1 MRFLTGMCGLLMIA
15 LTVVS
20 TNAQENES
28 SQPTVTVATV
38 SSQTVG
44 EKGRYVGRVDAV
56 TTVNLVARVEGF
68 LEKQNFH
75 DGDFV
80 KKGELLYVIEKVLYE
95 ADVANAQAQLEG
107 ARATLKNSQLD
118 LERQKIL
125 LVEEDVPQSTVDQA
139 EATVGANEASVGEA
153 QANLDTASINLGY
166 TDIYSPIDGR
176 IGVSNIDVGNL
187 VDSNSGTLAT
197 INSVDP
203 IEVKFFMGEKDL
215 IEDREAGLIGND
227 DAQLNVKVTLADGS
241 SYPTAG
247 KITYVGTTVEE
258 SSDTVEMKATFSN
271 PDNVLIP
278 GQFVNV
284 LVEDANPQETPVVP
298 QSAIQLDS
306 NGHFVYLVDADNKV
320 ERRDVTLGRQSGT
333 IWQVSSGLNDGERV
347 ITQGLQRVHPG
358 VTVNPVEAKETA
370 S

>member
-1 MRFLTGMCGLLMIA
+1 MRFFAGLCGLLA
-15 LTVVS
+15 VGLTVGS
-20 TNAQENES
+20 TAAQDNEA
-28 SQPTVTVATV
+28 SQPNVTVATV

-44 EKGRYVGRVDAV
+44 DKGRYVGRVDAV

-68 LEKQNFH
+68 LEKQNFQ
-75 DGDFV
+75 DGAFV
-80 KKGELLYVIEKVLYE
+80 KKGDLLYVIEKGLYE

-107 ARATLKNSQLD
+107 AQATLKNSQLD
-118 LERQKIL
+118 LARQKIL
-125 LVEEDVPQSTVDQA
+125 LTEDDVPQSTVDQA

-153 QANLDTASINLGY
+153 KANLDTAKINLGY

-197 INSVDP
+197 ITSVDP

-215 IEDREAGLIGND
+215 IKDREAGLIGND
-227 DAQLNVKVTLADGS
+227 DAKLSVRLTMADGTDFA
-241 SYPTAG
+241 TAG
-247 KITYVGTTVEE
+247 KITYVGTTVEQ
-258 SSDTVEMKATFSN
+258 SSDTVEMKATFAN

-284 LVEDANPQETPVVP
+284 IVEDSDPQKTPVVP
-298 QSAIQLDS
+298 QSAVQLDS
-306 NGHFVYLVDADNKV
+306 TGHFVYLVDKDNKV
-320 ERRDVTLGRQSGT
+320 ERRDVKLGRQSGT
-333 IWQVSSGLNDGERV
+333 VWEVSSGLKDGDRV

-358 VTVNPVEAKETA
+358 ITVNPTDAKGTA